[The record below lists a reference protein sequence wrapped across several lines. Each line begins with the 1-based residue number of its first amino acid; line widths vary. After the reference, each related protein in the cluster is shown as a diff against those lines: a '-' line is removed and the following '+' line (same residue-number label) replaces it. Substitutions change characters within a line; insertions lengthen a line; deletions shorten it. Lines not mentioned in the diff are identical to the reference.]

1 MKNIQLYIHY
11 YKLRSLRQAMD
22 DLTAIIQEH
31 DVKIFSEGET
41 SEDVIAALIA
51 DRLIDDAP
59 VFVVD
64 IGSVKRMYDRW
75 RELLPNVQA
84 HFAMKSNSD
93 PVILKV
99 LAALGS
105 CFDVASHNEI
115 SAALQ
120 HVPPERLIFAHPVKD
135 CAGLSYA
142 RAVDVDLLTF
152 DSSNELL
159 KIALFHPAAN
169 LLLRLKVDDTGSACR
184 FSTKFGAE
192 ESDVPSLL
200 SLAKTLGLCVAGFS
214 FHVGSGA
221 TDPRLYCKAIGQCL
235 AAIEAARSVGMDP
248 HIIDIGGG
256 FRSETF
262 EGFAEVI
269 ESVIKEAPG
278 ITFIAEPGRLLVN
291 DAATLVISVIGKK
304 RVVDESGET
313 KFIIYANESVYGL
326 FNNTIFDYRK
336 IELEPFNEREGELFR
351 TKVFGRTCDSIDV
364 IADECMLPDLAVGE
378 RLFVRRMGAY
388 TSASAATGFNGFEQ
402 PKTVYVLTAN

>member
-1 MKNIQLYIHY
+1 
-11 YKLRSLRQAMD
+11 MD
-22 DLTAIIQEH
+22 NLTNLVQEH
-31 DVKIFSEGET
+31 EVRVFSEGET
-41 SEDVIAALIA
+41 TEDIIAALIA

-64 IGSVKRMYDRW
+64 IGSVKRSYERW
-75 RELLPNVQA
+75 QELLPNVKV

-93 PVILKV
+93 PVISQV

-120 HVPPERLIFAHPVKD
+120 HVPPDRLVYAHPVKD
-135 CAGLSYA
+135 NKTLSYA
-142 RAVDVDLLTF
+142 RQVDVDLLTF

-159 KIALFHPAAN
+159 KVALFHPQAE

-192 ESDVPSLL
+192 WEDVPGLL
-200 SLAKTLGLCVAGFS
+200 SLARTLNLNVTGFS

-221 TDPRLYCKAIGQCL
+221 VNPLLYVGAMEKCL
-235 AAIEAARSVGMDP
+235 EAMQLARDVGMAP
-248 HIIDIGGG
+248 SVIDIGGG
-256 FRSETF
+256 FQSSSF
-262 EGFAEVI
+262 KSFAEVI
-269 ESVIKEAPG
+269 SPFVAEHSSV
-278 ITFIAEPGRLLVN
+278 TFIAEPGRLLVN

-304 RVVDESGET
+304 RVKSPNGET
-313 KFIIYANESVYGL
+313 TYVIYANESVYGL
-326 FNNTIFDYRK
+326 FNNTIFDHCSV
-336 IELEPFNEREGELFR
+336 ELEPFNEREGELFR

-364 IADECMLPDLAVGE
+364 IAEECMLPDLAVGE

-388 TSASAATGFNGFEQ
+388 TSASAASAFNGFEM
-402 PKTVYVLTAN
+402 PKTVYVLTTAPATQ